1 VVSLRELALHRG
13 MSVRYVERR
22 VNVINDWGY
31 SDPLSPFGR
40 FNPQPLFGIMDIYY
54 YGNINYGKSIQ
65 SGGIK

>member
-1 VVSLRELALHRG
+1 VGSLRELALHKG

-40 FNPQPLFGIMDIYY
+40 FNPQPLFLMVFILFGMIIYLEY
-54 YGNINYGKSIQ
+54 E
-65 SGGIK
+65 